1 MRAGRDRTIEV
12 PPYQECSPLSRRIDL
27 GTGLVCLGVALGLAA
42 GCDYSRD
49 RVGDVPSGTYRP
61 GMVAPP
67 GSSRTQVQPVAARDS
82 TEKAAILAS
91 SIELIQRAALQ
102 PGGDNF
108 GLATQKLNQFFEGT
122 PQADYQLDSA
132 ARAFLQPQL
141 PPVKLSELET
151 TVWSLRDARH
161 LEDCMMYYGIASRVG
176 GTGDDLVR
184 ARRVFDWIVRQI
196 QLVPPGSL
204 GSPQLPQVPARPYD
218 VLLRG
223 MATESEGFWAE
234 RSWLF
239 MALCRQLGVDVGLVT
254 YSRGNVVEPLVGRAG
269 RGERGGGGGLSAM
282 AKQPKPDIVWLCA
295 ALAGGQAYL
304 FDARI
309 GLPIP
314 GPDGQGVATLNQ
326 ALADPAILERM
337 NLPGQSPYGT
347 SRASLL
353 ASPSRIGILMDSS
366 QGFLSPR
373 MKLLQRD
380 LAGKNRTI
388 LYRDPSQQ
396 RDHFARVL
404 GDRCG
409 EVKLW
414 SIPLYVETELFRN
427 AQFVQ
432 SSLQTLR
439 LFSPEFPLI
448 VARIKHLRGDLS
460 GAIQEYVSFRL
471 AENLPLVND
480 KKKTIPKEIQD
491 GLDIYATNYLALAQL
506 ERNSHVQAES
516 MFLRLL
522 ELLPQPGSN
531 PHRYNMLRWGA
542 QANLGRIYEAKGD
555 MRRAIAYYGQ
565 LDPTMQYHGNLL
577 RARDLV
583 WQEPMAAAPDPLPPA
598 PKVPP
603 GR

>member
-1 MRAGRDRTIEV
+1 M
-12 PPYQECSPLSRRIDL
+12 SRRIYL
-27 GTGLVCLGVALGLAA
+27 GTGLVCLGVAFCLAS

-61 GMVAPP
+61 GMVALP
-67 GSSRTQVQPVAARDS
+67 GSSRTQAQPVAARDS

-122 PQADYQLDSA
+122 PPADYQLDSA

-141 PPVKLSELET
+141 PPAKLSEIET

-184 ARRVFDWIVRQI
+184 VRRVFDWIVRQI

-218 VLLRG
+218 ILLRG
-223 MATESEGFWAE
+223 MATESEGYWAE

-239 MALCRQLGVDVGLVT
+239 MALCRQLGIDVGLVT
-254 YSRGNVVEPLVGRAG
+254 YSRGNVVEPLAVRAG
-269 RGERGGGGGLSAM
+269 QGDHGGGGLSAM
-282 AKQPKPDIVWLCA
+282 ARQLKPAIIWLSA
-295 ALAGGQAYL
+295 ALVGGQAYL

-314 GPDGQGVATLNQ
+314 GRDGQGVATLNQ

-337 NLPGQSPYGT
+337 DLPGQSPYGT

-373 MKLLQRD
+373 MKLLQRH

-388 LYRDPSQQ
+388 LYRDPSEQ
-396 RDHFARVL
+396 RDHFAQVL

-427 AQFVQ
+427 GQFVQ

-471 AENLPLVND
+471 AENLPLVNN
-480 KKKTIPKEIQD
+480 KQKLIPKEIQD
-491 GLDIYATNYLALAQL
+491 GLDVYATNYLALAQL
-506 ERNSHVQAES
+506 ERNSPGQAES

-522 ELLPQPGSN
+522 ELLPEPGSN
-531 PHRYNMLRWGA
+531 QHRYNMLRWGA

-555 MRRAIAYYGQ
+555 LRRAIAYYGQ
-565 LDPTMQYHGNLL
+565 LDPTMQYHGNQL
-577 RARDLV
+577 RARELV
-583 WQEPMAAAPDPLPPA
+583 WQDPMAAAPDPLPPA

>member
-1 MRAGRDRTIEV
+1 MILI
-12 PPYQECSPLSRRIDL
+12 PECSALSRRIHL
-27 GTGLVCLGVALGLAA
+27 GTGLVCLGLALGLAP

-49 RVGDVPSGTYRP
+49 RVGEKPTGTYRQ
-61 GMVAPP
+61 GVVSPP
-67 GSSRTQVQPVAARDS
+67 DSSRTQARPVVARDS
-82 TEKAAILAS
+82 AEKAAILAS

-122 PQADYQLDSA
+122 PQADYLLDA
-132 ARAFLQPQL
+132 AVRAFLKSQL
-141 PPVKLSELET
+141 TPAKLSELES
-151 TVWSLRDARH
+151 TVWSLHDARH

-184 ARRVFDWIVRQI
+184 VRRVFDWIVRQI

-204 GSPQLPQVPARPYD
+204 GTLQLPQVPARPYD

-223 MATESEGFWAE
+223 MATEAEGFWAE

-254 YSRGNVVEPLVGRAG
+254 YSRGNVVEPLAARAAQG
-269 RGERGGGGGLSAM
+269 QRGGSLA
-282 AKQPKPDIVWLCA
+282 AITRKPKPDIVWLCA
-295 ALAGGQAYL
+295 ALVGGQAYL

-314 GPDGQGVATLNQ
+314 GPDGQGVATLTQ

-337 NLPGQSPYGT
+337 GLPGQSPYGT

-366 QGFLSPR
+366 QGFLTPR

-388 LYRDPSQQ
+388 LYRDPAQQ
-396 RDHFARVL
+396 RAHFAQVM

-414 SIPLYVETELFRN
+414 SVPLDVETELFTN
-427 AQFVQ
+427 PQFTKSSAQ
-432 SSLQTLR
+432 SLL
-439 LFSPEFPLI
+439 LFRPEFPLI

-471 AENLPLVND
+471 AENLPQVIN
-480 KKKTIPKEIQD
+480 KKLTIPKDIQE
-491 GLDIYATNYLALAQL
+491 GLDMYATNYLALAHL
-506 ERNSHVQAES
+506 ERNSLGQAES
-516 MFLRLL
+516 MLLRLL
-522 ELLPQPGSN
+522 EILPAPGSN
-531 PHRYNMLRWGA
+531 QHRFNMLRWGA

-555 MRRAIAYYGQ
+555 LRRAIAYYAQ
-565 LDPTMQYHGNLL
+565 FDPTMQYHGNLW
-577 RARDLV
+577 RARELL
-583 WQEPMAAAPDPLPPA
+583 WQNPMAAAPDPLPPP
-598 PKVPP
+598 PKLPP

>member
-1 MRAGRDRTIEV
+1 MSG
-12 PPYQECSPLSRRIDL
+12 RIDL
-27 GTGLVCLGVALGLAA
+27 GTGLVCLGVALGLAS

-49 RVGDVPSGTYRP
+49 RNGDVPSGTYRP
-61 GMVAPP
+61 GMVALP
-67 GSSRTQVQPVAARDS
+67 GSSRTQAQPVAARDS

-141 PPVKLSELET
+141 PPAKLSELET

-176 GTGDDLVR
+176 GTGDDLIRV
-184 ARRVFDWIVRQI
+184 RRVFDWIVRQI

-223 MATESEGFWAE
+223 MATESEGYWAE

-254 YSRGNVVEPLVGRAG
+254 YSRGNVVEPLAARAG
-269 RGERGGGGGLSAM
+269 QGERGGGGLSAM
-282 AKQPKPDIVWLCA
+282 PRQPKPAIVWLCA
-295 ALAGGQAYL
+295 ALVGGQAYL

-388 LYRDPSQQ
+388 LYRDPSEQ
-396 RDHFARVL
+396 RDHFAQVL

-414 SIPLYVETELFRN
+414 SIPLYVETELFRK

-439 LFSPEFPLI
+439 LFSPEFPLV
-448 VARIKHLRGDLS
+448 VARIKHLRGDLF

-471 AENLPLVND
+471 AKNLPLVND

-491 GLDIYATNYLALAQL
+491 GLDVYATNYLALAQL
-506 ERNSHVQAES
+506 ERNSPGQAEC

-522 ELLPQPGSN
+522 ELLPEPGSN
-531 PHRYNMLRWGA
+531 QHRYNMLRWGA

-555 MRRAIAYYGQ
+555 LRRAIAYYGQ

-577 RARDLV
+577 RARELV
-583 WQEPMAAAPDPLPPA
+583 WQDPMAAAPDPLPPA
-598 PKVPP
+598 PKALP

>member
-1 MRAGRDRTIEV
+1 LSGRI
-12 PPYQECSPLSRRIDL
+12 YL
-27 GTGLVCLGVALGLAA
+27 GTGLVCFGVALGLAS

-61 GMVAPP
+61 GMVAYP
-67 GSSRTQVQPVAARDS
+67 GSSRTQAQPVAARDS

-132 ARAFLQPQL
+132 ARVFLQPQL
-141 PPVKLSELET
+141 PPAKLSELET

-184 ARRVFDWIVRQI
+184 VRRVFDWIVRQI

-223 MATESEGFWAE
+223 MATESEGYWAE

-254 YSRGNVVEPLVGRAG
+254 YSRGNVVEPLAARAG
-269 RGERGGGGGLSAM
+269 QGERGGGGLSTM
-282 AKQPKPDIVWLCA
+282 ARQPKPAIVWVCA

-366 QGFLSPR
+366 PGFLSPR
-373 MKLLQRD
+373 MKLLQRE

-388 LYRDPSQQ
+388 LYRDPSEQ
-396 RDHFARVL
+396 RDHFAQVL

-414 SIPLYVETELFRN
+414 SIPLYVETELFRK

-439 LFSPEFPLI
+439 LFSPEFPLV

-471 AENLPLVND
+471 AKNLPLVID

-506 ERNSHVQAES
+506 ERNSPGQAES

-522 ELLPQPGSN
+522 ELLPESGSN
-531 PHRYNMLRWGA
+531 QHRYNMLRWGA

-555 MRRAIAYYGQ
+555 LRRAIAYYGQ

-577 RARDLV
+577 RARELV
-583 WQEPMAAAPDPLPPA
+583 WQDPMAAAPDPLPPA

>member
-1 MRAGRDRTIEV
+1 M
-12 PPYQECSPLSRRIDL
+12 
-27 GTGLVCLGVALGLAA
+27 
-42 GCDYSRD
+42 
-49 RVGDVPSGTYRP
+49 
-61 GMVAPP
+61 
-67 GSSRTQVQPVAARDS
+67 AR
-82 TEKAAILAS
+82 
-91 SIELIQRAALQ
+91 
-102 PGGDNF
+102 
-108 GLATQKLNQFFEGT
+108 
-122 PQADYQLDSA
+122 
-132 ARAFLQPQL
+132 
-141 PPVKLSELET
+141 
-151 TVWSLRDARH
+151 
-161 LEDCMMYYGIASRVG
+161 
-176 GTGDDLVR
+176 
-184 ARRVFDWIVRQI
+184 
-196 QLVPPGSL
+196 
-204 GSPQLPQVPARPYD
+204 
-218 VLLRG
+218 
-223 MATESEGFWAE
+223 
-234 RSWLF
+234 
-239 MALCRQLGVDVGLVT
+239 
-254 YSRGNVVEPLVGRAG
+254 
-269 RGERGGGGGLSAM
+269 
-282 AKQPKPDIVWLCA
+282 QPKPAIVWLCA
-295 ALAGGQAYL
+295 ALVGGQAYL

-388 LYRDPSQQ
+388 LYRDPAEQ
-396 RDHFARVL
+396 RDHFAQVL

-414 SIPLYVETELFRN
+414 SIPLYVETELFRK

-439 LFSPEFPLI
+439 LFSPEFPLV

-471 AENLPLVND
+471 AKNLPLVND

-491 GLDIYATNYLALAQL
+491 GLDVYATNYLALAQL
-506 ERNSHVQAES
+506 ERNSPGQAEC

-522 ELLPQPGSN
+522 ELLPEPGSN
-531 PHRYNMLRWGA
+531 QHRYNMLRWGA

-555 MRRAIAYYGQ
+555 LRRAIAYYGQ

-577 RARDLV
+577 RARELI
-583 WQEPMAAAPDPLPPA
+583 WQDPMAAAPDPLPPA
-598 PKVPP
+598 PRRLQGGESPTTHLAGCTGDRFEFP
-603 GR
+603 TFAGRQGKQ

>member
-1 MRAGRDRTIEV
+1 M
-12 PPYQECSPLSRRIDL
+12 
-27 GTGLVCLGVALGLAA
+27 
-42 GCDYSRD
+42 
-49 RVGDVPSGTYRP
+49 
-61 GMVAPP
+61 
-67 GSSRTQVQPVAARDS
+67 AARDS

-141 PPVKLSELET
+141 PPAKLSELET

-176 GTGDDLVR
+176 GTGDDLMRVR
-184 ARRVFDWIVRQI
+184 RLFDWIVRQI

-223 MATESEGFWAE
+223 MATESEGYWAE

-239 MALCRQLGVDVGLVT
+239 MALCRQLGLDVGLVT
-254 YSRGNVVEPLVGRAG
+254 YSRGNVVEPLAVRAG
-269 RGERGGGGGLSAM
+269 QGERGGGGLSAM
-282 AKQPKPDIVWLCA
+282 ARQPKPAIVWLCA
-295 ALAGGQAYL
+295 ALVGGQAYL

-388 LYRDPSQQ
+388 LYRDPSEQ
-396 RDHFARVL
+396 RDHFAQVL

-414 SIPLYVETELFRN
+414 SIPLYVETELFRK

-471 AENLPLVND
+471 AKNLPQVND

-491 GLDIYATNYLALAQL
+491 GLDVYATNYLALAQL
-506 ERNSHVQAES
+506 ERNSPGQAES

-522 ELLPQPGSN
+522 ELLPEPGSN
-531 PHRYNMLRWGA
+531 QHRYNMLRWGA

-555 MRRAIAYYGQ
+555 LRRAIAYYGQ

-577 RARDLV
+577 RARELV
-583 WQEPMAAAPDPLPPA
+583 WQDPMAAAPDPLPPA
-598 PKVPP
+598 PKAPP